1 VYYWGMHFVDVY
13 GGLRDPLAEGVHTDL
28 NTR

>member
-1 VYYWGMHFVDVY
+1 MQFVDVY